1 MNGLIVISI
10 PKSGTNFL
18 SRYLAAITGW
28 KHRWGRPSRDD
39 LALQKEIPEQP
50 DPEVMARAVHLVFTD
65 KDLMAIPA
73 QDRPAVFGNRK
84 LVAIQ
89 RPAADVAAMQ
99 EAARKLTRN
108 VIMAEHPVR
117 SLPYFLRNPREVP
130 IIEPAEVVREAAE
143 HGYGVIFLYRELRD
157 IVNSFAHFLHA
168 GTRFV
173 QFGSIEDSF
182 DVVVNLY
189 APVLARAIR
198 TWKQDFDG
206 VKLTYEQLHTETSAT
221 MRGIADHFGLLT
233 RTDSFIQSPDQ
244 FPTFTMRKG
253 GSGDWRNHLS
263 EAHQRQLE
271 ELYPDLTIEHAAS
284 PPSAA

>member
-18 SRYLAAITGW
+18 SRYLASITGW

-39 LALQKEIPEQP
+39 RLIQSEIPAEP
-50 DPEVMARAVHLVFTD
+50 DAYVMERAVHLIFTD
-65 KDLMAIPA
+65 RDLMNLPED
-73 QDRPAVFGNRK
+73 QRPAVFGNRR
-84 LVAIQ
+84 LTAVQ
-89 RPAADVAAMQ
+89 HPARDADAFV
-99 EAARKLTRN
+99 EASRRLSRD
-108 VIMAEHPVR
+108 VLIAEHPVR

-130 IIEPAEVVREAAE
+130 IIEPDEVVREAAE
-143 HGYGVIFLYRELRD
+143 HGYGVIFLHRELKD

-173 QFGSIEDSF
+173 QFRSLEESF

-198 TWKQDFDG
+198 AWKNDFDG
-206 VKLTYEQLHTETSAT
+206 MKLTYERLSTETPT
-221 MRGIADHFGLLT
+221 VMREICERFSLLT
-233 RTDSFIQSPDQ
+233 AGSFIQSPDQ

-263 EAHQRQLE
+263 DVHSRLLD
-271 ELYPDLTIEHAAS
+271 ELYPDLTSGHS
-284 PPSAA
+284 